1 MPNNVTDVTPEG
13 QRPPVEVL
21 RRILKTMELIHR
33 CDQRTSADVQKG
45 QLRAAYYPVRGLE
58 AVCAAMGEVARP
70 ADALVSTYRN
80 LGDVIAKGAELRS
93 VVAELY
99 GRVDGTSKGKGGP
112 MHLADVSVGLM
123 ATSGIVGGGLPIA
136 AGLALAKK
144 LDGQQGV
151 CFTTFGDG
159 AVSIGAFHEALNFA
173 ALWKLPL
180 VLICQNNQWG
190 EHTAYRDYA
199 PVDTVCDRASAYGL
213 AAARIDGFDPV
224 ACWQAMNTA
233 TQRARDGGGTTLLE
247 FVTYRLMPHSAA
259 GDASYVPKDELAEA
273 LRREP
278 VPNFRRWLADTGQL
292 SQAELTEIEAQAD
305 LLVKDAFEF
314 ALASS
319 PPPVTE
325 RLTDVYADVAGETAT
340 MDVIA

>member
-1 MPNNVTDVTPEG
+1 MPNLEPAGGE
-13 QRPPVEVL
+13 QPSAQIL
-21 RRILKTMELIHR
+21 RRMLTTMELIHR
-33 CDQRTSADVQKG
+33 CDQRTAADVQKG

-58 AVCAAMGEVARP
+58 AVCAAMGEAARP
-70 ADALVSTYRN
+70 SDALVSTYRN
-80 LGDVIAKGAELRS
+80 LADVIAKGADLRS

-99 GRVDGTSKGKGGP
+99 GRATGTSKGKGGP

-123 ATSGIVGGGLPIA
+123 ATTGIVGGGLPIA

-144 LDGQQGV
+144 LDGRGEV

-159 AVSIGAFHEALNFA
+159 ATSIGAFHEALNFA

-199 PVDTVCDRASAYGL
+199 PVESVSDRAAAYGMP
-213 AAARIDGFDPV
+213 AIRVDGFDPV
-224 ACWQAMNTA
+224 ACWQAMTA
-233 TQRARDGGGTTLLE
+233 ATHRARTGGGPTLCE

-259 GDASYVPKDELAEA
+259 GDASYVPTDELAAA

-278 VPNFRRWLADTGQL
+278 LPNFRRWLAETGQL
-292 SQAELTEIEAQAD
+292 SEAELTEVQEQATV
-305 LLVKDAFEF
+305 LVEDAFEF
-314 ALASS
+314 ALAS
-319 PPPVTE
+319 PPPDSAE
-325 RLTDVYADVAGETAT
+325 RLTDVYGETLS